1 MSADE
6 QGAVR
11 AILAL
16 AESRLS
22 PEAIQRL
29 RLELL
34 PAVQKR
40 KLGVVPRAP
49 AKPEPATSENPR

>member
-6 QGAVR
+6 LGAVR
-11 AILAL
+11 AILGL

-22 PEAIQRL
+22 CEAIQRL

-40 KLGVVPRAP
+40 KLGVVPGAP
-49 AKPEPATSENPR
+49 TTPDPATREEPR